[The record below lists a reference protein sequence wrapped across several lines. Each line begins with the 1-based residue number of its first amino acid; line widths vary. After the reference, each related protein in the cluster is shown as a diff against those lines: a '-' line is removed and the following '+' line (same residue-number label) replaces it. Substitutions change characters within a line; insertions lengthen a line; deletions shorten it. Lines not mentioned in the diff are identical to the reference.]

1 MSKVAETHKALGPR
15 QLESE
20 ESIEIEQSRAKRA
33 ADGARIED
41 FTIEDTP
48 YAFVVKGTAVE
59 RFCQMTNW
67 DYFESY
73 KRFARVLK
81 MSGIEKALKEAAP
94 ARVIAFLVGKFEFA
108 WSNDHREKTL
118 YTTWKERRDE
128 KPGTQQGSRHWPH
141 LCKLYLNIF
150 FVGCIFVN
158 IITTRVVVNASW
170 YQLVPYIIKTT
181 HATTKTNSFK
191 LFFLLLKVLVV
202 DELVVNTIGAPF
214 SFV

>member
-20 ESIEIEQSRAKRA
+20 ESIEIETSRAKRA

-48 YAFVVKGTAVE
+48 YAFIVKGTAVE

-81 MSGIEKALKEAAP
+81 MSGIEKALKEAGAGDGD
-94 ARVIAFLVGKFEFA
+94 RILVGKFEFA

-141 LCKLYLNIF
+141 
-150 FVGCIFVN
+150 
-158 IITTRVVVNASW
+158 AM
-170 YQLVPYIIKTT
+170 
-181 HATTKTNSFK
+181 
-191 LFFLLLKVLVV
+191 
-202 DELVVNTIGAPF
+202 
-214 SFV
+214 